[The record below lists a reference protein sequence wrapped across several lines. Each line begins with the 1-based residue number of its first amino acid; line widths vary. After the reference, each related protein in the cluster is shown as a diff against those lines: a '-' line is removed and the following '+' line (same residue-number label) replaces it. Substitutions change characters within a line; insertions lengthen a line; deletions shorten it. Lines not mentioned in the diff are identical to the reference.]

1 MEVLGFCLGL
11 CVAGLIW
18 EQWYS
23 PGIGA
28 GIFLLSLLST
38 RFRDTFLSGLKRVVS
53 FLGSIQTALV
63 LGLVFYLI
71 LFPLSLVQ
79 KLFKKKRRP
88 DNSNFIERNKEV
100 KPEDFVNM
108 W

>member
-18 EQWYS
+18 KQWYS

-28 GIFLLSLLST
+28 GIFLFSLLSI
-38 RFRDTFLSGLKRVVS
+38 RFRDSFLSGLKKVVS
-53 FLGSIQTALV
+53 FLGRIQTALV

-71 LFPLSLVQ
+71 LFPLSLIQ
-79 KLFKKKRRP
+79 KVFKKKTAI
-88 DNSNFIERNKEV
+88 DNTRFVERNKEV